1 MCGCLGLMEKTALP
15 EIKKNVCLA
24 KYTTFHTGGAADF
37 FAVPENEAQ
46 LITLIDYFRGA
57 GIPYMLLGGG
67 SNTIVRDGGVEGA
80 VICLTSLKTMTA
92 AGNIITAACGTR
104 LSAAARFAADN
115 SLSGMEFMAGIP
127 GTVGGAVFMNAGAY
141 GSETGDIIAAV
152 NALDVSG
159 SVHTYT
165 AEQLDFS
172 YRRSIFRENGETVL
186 SASFVLTSRD
196 KTEITALMQEL
207 NRRRREKQPLEYPSA
222 GSVFKRP
229 QGYYAAAL
237 IDEAGLKG
245 LTVGGAQVSE
255 KHAGFIINKGGAV
268 TADIIALID
277 MVKKA
282 VYDKFK
288 VELCEE
294 VNIVGRD
301 PAKK

>member
-1 MCGCLGLMEKTALP
+1 
-15 EIKKNVCLA
+15 
-24 KYTTFHTGGAADF
+24 
-37 FAVPENEAQ
+37 
-46 LITLIDYFRGA
+46 
-57 GIPYMLLGGG
+57 
-67 SNTIVRDGGVEGA
+67 
-80 VICLTSLKTMTA
+80 
-92 AGNIITAACGTR
+92 
-104 LSAAARFAADN
+104 
-115 SLSGMEFMAGIP
+115 
-127 GTVGGAVFMNAGAY
+127 MNAGAY